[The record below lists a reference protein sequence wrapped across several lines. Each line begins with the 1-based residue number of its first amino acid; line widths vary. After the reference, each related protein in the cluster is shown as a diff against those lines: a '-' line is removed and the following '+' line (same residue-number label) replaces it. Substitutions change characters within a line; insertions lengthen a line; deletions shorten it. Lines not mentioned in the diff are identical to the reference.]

1 MGFKILFLRLF
12 LICRFYRSLIENLFL
27 KNVVLL
33 FMTYLI
39 LDLRFRTD
47 QPASRMK
54 PQCVA
59 LDLGR
64 RPAKRKALPLRS
76 LAT

>member
-1 MGFKILFLRLF
+1 
-12 LICRFYRSLIENLFL
+12 
-27 KNVVLL
+27 
-33 FMTYLI
+33 MTYLI

-54 PQCVA
+54 PQRVA